1 MDAILGSHR
10 TIVNMA
16 ANHSQGQ
23 TGINLKGLA
32 GVVAAECEDKGA
44 VVISYGEGGVRIGV
58 ENLTP
63 QELREALCT
72 AIHYSFVFEKEPH

>member
-1 MDAILGSHR
+1 MAAILGVER

-16 ANHSQGQ
+16 AHHSQGQ

-32 GVVAAECEDKGA
+32 GVVAAECGDKGA
-44 VVISYGEGGVRIGV
+44 IVISYGEGGVRVGV

-63 QELREALCT
+63 QELRDALCT
-72 AIHYSFVFEKEPH
+72 AIHYSFVFEGEPH

>member
-1 MDAILGSHR
+1 
-10 TIVNMA
+10 MA
-16 ANHSQGQ
+16 THHSQGQ
-23 TGINLKGLA
+23 MGINLKGLA